1 MLKASIKVP
10 KKFARIDN
18 SQEPESQQVFAGF
31 QAPRLQVH
39 QQGTLRAEKKSAK
52 FRPEPHSLGPTYCPE
67 KARTHL
73 GGERLDGVPC
83 AGRTR
88 AADGASSVND
98 IVVLRR
104 LMQWRAAAGGELL
117 LGAGDAREHPTRP
130 PRSGHGRAVTVCGA
144 ESRTRAE
151 QGGRAGGRAAV
162 RFYKRR
168 GRVSRWPRLA
178 RTRTQPPRR
187 L

>member
-1 MLKASIKVP
+1 
-10 KKFARIDN
+10 
-18 SQEPESQQVFAGF
+18 
-31 QAPRLQVH
+31 
-39 QQGTLRAEKKSAK
+39 
-52 FRPEPHSLGPTYCPE
+52 
-67 KARTHL
+67 
-73 GGERLDGVPC
+73 
-83 AGRTR
+83 
-88 AADGASSVND
+88 
-98 IVVLRR
+98 
-104 LMQWRAAAGGELL
+104 MQWRAAAGGELL